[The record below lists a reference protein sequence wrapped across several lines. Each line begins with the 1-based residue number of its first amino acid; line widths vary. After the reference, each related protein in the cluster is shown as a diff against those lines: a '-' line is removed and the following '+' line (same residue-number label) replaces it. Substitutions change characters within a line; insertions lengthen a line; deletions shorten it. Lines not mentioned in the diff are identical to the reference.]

1 MTRRSAPPAATCV
14 VSMAFSVVAVC
25 PIWPPVSDLTVMEL
39 LKIAQMQGLQ
49 QIALPGVTGRVGG
62 YDYANATARH
72 FNVTQLG
79 RGKKF
84 LRYCRFGRKDTIE
97 VQYRISAILSTLWW
111 KAPADRAFGDNEAK
125 ATKRPRVRL
134 RQQAFELGGAFDA
147 TVEDVDVTVLFVL
160 RRSPRK
166 GTVRLCADEVDL
178 STIGAP
184 IAEAKSF
191 NGEVDRSLR
200 HAANQMYAS
209 EVDRLTSGLRRI
221 LRRSVFSCVGPVA
234 KTRY

>member
-1 MTRRSAPPAATCV
+1 MTRRSTPQTAACV

-39 LKIAQMQGLQ
+39 LQIAQMQGLQ
-49 QIALPGVTGRVGG
+49 QIALPGVTGRVSG
-62 YDYANATARH
+62 YDYANAMARH

-111 KAPADRAFGDNEAK
+111 KAPADRDCGDNEAE
-125 ATKRPRVRL
+125 
-134 RQQAFELGGAFDA
+134 ELSGAFDA

-166 GTVRLCADEVDL
+166 GSVRLCADEVDL
-178 STIGAP
+178 STIGSP
-184 IAEAKSF
+184 IVEAKSF
-191 NGEVDRSLR
+191 NGDVDTSLR

-221 LRRSVFSCVGPVA
+221 LRMSVFSCVGPVA
-234 KTRY
+234 KTRH

>member
-1 MTRRSAPPAATCV
+1 MTRRSTPQAATCV

-39 LKIAQMQGLQ
+39 LEIAQMQGLQ
-49 QIALPGVTGRVGG
+49 QIALPGVTGRVSG

-79 RGKKF
+79 HGKKF

-97 VQYRISAILSTLWW
+97 VQYRISAILSALWW
-111 KAPADRAFGDNEAK
+111 KVPADRACSDNEAE
-125 ATKRPRVRL
+125 
-134 RQQAFELGGAFDA
+134 ELGGAFDA
-147 TVEDVDVTVLFVL
+147 TVENVDVTVLFVL

-184 IAEAKSF
+184 IVEAKSF
-191 NGEVDRSLR
+191 DGDVDTSLR
-200 HAANQMYAS
+200 HAAHQMYAS
-209 EVDRLTSGLRRI
+209 EVERLTTGLRRI
-221 LRRSVFSCVGPVA
+221 LRRSVFSCVGSVA